1 MLKIKTKNKFLY
13 IETIVIF
20 EFLKQGE
27 EYEIL

>member
-13 IETIVIF
+13 METIVIF
-20 EFLKQGE
+20 ELLKQGE